1 MIDTGSQISII
12 KRECIPLEITEV
24 KEKGEREFMG
34 ISGGA
39 INFDTYV
46 IIPIK
51 LTDFRNQMKK
61 VWGKF
66 LVHDVTET
74 PNILGMDILHQ
85 AGMMIYGRYAPP
97 RIVSQT

>member
-1 MIDTGSQISII
+1 MREGEIRWENPIFAIDVIHNLKFMIDTGSQISII
-12 KRECIPLEITEV
+12 KRECIPLEITEI

-61 VWGKF
+61 IC
-66 LVHDVTET
+66 E
-74 PNILGMDILHQ
+74 N
-85 AGMMIYGRYAPP
+85 
-97 RIVSQT
+97 S